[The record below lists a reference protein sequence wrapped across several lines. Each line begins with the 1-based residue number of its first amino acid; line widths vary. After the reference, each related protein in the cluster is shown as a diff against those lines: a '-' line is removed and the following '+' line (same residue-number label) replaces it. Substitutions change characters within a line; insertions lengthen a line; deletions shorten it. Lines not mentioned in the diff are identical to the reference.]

1 MEIIYEENG
10 ITKSHSFDLTDIYF
24 VLMEGKVLKL
34 DTQEIMD
41 AHYNTVTL
49 IEDYNGETI
58 TEIHNIYS
66 SRGQYVKKLD
76 DKYLYLEEVRDICNG
91 NFKLLFALKDQF
103 TNDTIWNLYLYYY
116 KKYVAERPIIGSLN
130 ARNDINVTIE
140 HISNYDIGL

>member
-1 MEIIYEENG
+1 
-10 ITKSHSFDLTDIYF
+10 
-24 VLMEGKVLKL
+24 MEGKVLKL